1 MGLTQTPDN
10 GSEGRGMRRA
20 TVLCVLT
27 AATLALAFTSVAG
40 ASEGFIATGSMAGER
55 DQGAAVRLAS
65 GKVLVLGGERSVV
78 AGLSLPADAEL
89 YDPASGQF
97 TATGSMS
104 SGRLGSPTTAVLLR
118 DGKVLVAGGAASAGF
133 PGALASGYGDLYD
146 PQSGQFTLTHGSMIT
161 PRKYATA
168 TLLAS
173 GKVLFAGG
181 WDASNQKL
189 DSAELYDPATGD
201 FTATAGAPTIARWNA
216 TAELLADGKVLIA
229 GGRNG
234 SNGWEASAEL
244 YDPAT
249 DHFTATGSLN
259 HDRDAAMSTLLSDGT
274 VLVAGGRGVGG
285 LPAGGEIYDPATG
298 NFTATANAMTTSR
311 IYATAT
317 RLVNGKVLI
326 AGGRD
331 GSYSSLASTSIYDP
345 VTHRFADGPMMGI
358 TRYAPAAALLESG
371 KVLVAGGYDGQA
383 GSLAD
388 ALLFDPGSFDLT
400 VAHAGSGSGTVSSEP
415 AGISCASDCSE
426 SYVDG
431 RVITLTARATSGS
444 VFSGWSGA
452 GCSGTESCVVT
463 MSEARSVTAGFNAV
477 AVDPPVDTPVP
488 PIPTVRPAR
497 PSPSWSSVKRSKTVT
512 ATIHPAAGVSYSI
525 VGKRGT
531 KAKRGSCKKVT
542 IKRAKLVSCKVA
554 LASGSWTVFVTPIKA
569 AASGAPATKRFRF

>member
-1 MGLTQTPDN
+1 MGLTQSPNN
-10 GSEGRGMRRA
+10 GAEGRGMRRA
-20 TVLCVLT
+20 VALGVLT
-27 AATLALAFTSVAG
+27 AATLALAFTSAAG
-40 ASEGFIATGSMAGER
+40 ASEGFTATGSMAGER
-55 DQGAAVRLAS
+55 DQGVAIRLAS
-65 GKVLVLGGERSVV
+65 GKVLVLGGERSLF
-78 AGLSLPADAEL
+78 AGLSFPADAEL

-97 TATGSMS
+97 APTGAMS
-104 SGRLGSPTTAVLLR
+104 SARWGSPSKAVLLR
-118 DGKVLVAGGAASAGF
+118 DGKVLVAGGDAGL
-133 PGALASGYGDLYD
+133 GTLASGHGDLYD
-146 PQSGQFTLTHGSMIT
+146 PESGQFTLTHGSMIT
-161 PRKYATA
+161 PRRYATA
-168 TLLAS
+168 TLLPS

-181 WDASNQKL
+181 SNASNQKL

-249 DHFTATGSLN
+249 DHFTATGSLS
-259 HDRDAAMSTLLSDGT
+259 HDRDAAMSTALGDGT
-274 VLVAGGRGVGG
+274 VLVAGGRGAGG
-285 LPAGGEIYDPATG
+285 YPADGEIYDPATG
-298 NFTATANAMTTSR
+298 NFAVTANAMTTSR
-311 IYATAT
+311 FYGTAT

-345 VTHRFADGPMMGI
+345 VTRSFADGPMMGI
-358 TRYAPAAALLESG
+358 TRYAPVAALLESG
-371 KVLVAGGYDGQA
+371 KVLVAGGLDGA
-383 GSLAD
+383 TGSLAD

-400 VAHAGSGSGTVSSEP
+400 VARSGSGSGTVSSAP

-431 RVITLTARATSGS
+431 RVVTLTAHAATGS

-452 GCSGTESCVVT
+452 GCSGIESCVVT
-463 MSEARSVTAGFNAV
+463 MSEARSVTAGFSAV

-497 PSPSWSSVKRSKTVT
+497 PSPAWSSVKRSKVVT

-525 VGKRGT
+525 VGKRGS

-542 IKRAKLVSCKVA
+542 VKRAKLVSCKVT
-554 LASGSWTVFVTPIKA
+554 LASGSWTVVVTPIKA

>member
-1 MGLTQTPDN
+1 MGLTQTPN
-10 GSEGRGMRRA
+10 TGLKGRGMRRA

-27 AATLALAFTSVAG
+27 AATLTLAFTSVAG
-40 ASEGFIATGSMAGER
+40 ASEGFTATGSMAGER
-55 DQGAAVRLAS
+55 DQGVAIRLGS
-65 GKVLVLGGERSVV
+65 GKVLVLGGERSLV
-78 AGLSLPADAEL
+78 AGLSFPAGAEL

-97 TATGSMS
+97 APTGAMS
-104 SGRLGSPTTAVLLR
+104 SARWGSPSKAVLLR
-118 DGKVLVAGGAASAGF
+118 DGKVLVAGGDADLGT
-133 PGALASGYGDLYD
+133 LASGHGDLYD
-146 PQSGQFTLTHGSMIT
+146 AESGQFTLTHGSMIT
-161 PRKYATA
+161 PRRYATA
-168 TLLAS
+168 TLLPS

-181 WDASNQKL
+181 SNASNQRL

-249 DHFTATGSLN
+249 DHFTATGSLS

-274 VLVAGGRGVGG
+274 VLVAGGRGAGG
-285 LPAGGEIYDPATG
+285 YPADGEIYDPATG
-298 NFTATANAMTTSR
+298 NFAVTANAMTTSR
-311 IYATAT
+311 FYGTAT

-358 TRYAPAAALLESG
+358 TRYAPMAALLESG
-371 KVLVAGGYDGQA
+371 KVLVAGGFDDA
-383 GSLAD
+383 TGSLAD

-400 VAHAGSGSGTVSSEP
+400 VAPSGSGSGLVSSEP
-415 AGISCASDCSE
+415 TGISCGSDCSE

-431 RVITLTARATSGS
+431 RVVTLTARAASGS
-444 VFSGWSGA
+444 VFIGWSGA
-452 GCSGTESCVVT
+452 GCSGTGSCVVT
-463 MSEARSVTAGFNAV
+463 MSEARSVTAGFNAIAV
-477 AVDPPVDTPVP
+477 AVDPPADTPTLPV
-488 PIPTVRPAR
+488 TVVRPAR
-497 PSPSWSSVKRSKTVT
+497 PSPSWSSVKRSKVVT
-512 ATIHPAAGVSYSI
+512 ATIHPEAGVAYSI
-525 VGKRGT
+525 VGKRGS

-542 IKRAKLVSCKVA
+542 VKRAKLVSCKVT
-554 LASGSWTVFVTPIKA
+554 LASGSWTVVVTPIKA